1 MRALRKGADNYMRRL
16 LKETGQ
22 SFVEFTI
29 ILPVAAI
36 LIFGVVDLGKAISYW
51 LDSSHLANE
60 TARYA
65 VVDRCPSPC
74 TPSDA
79 TGLPAA
85 IKAQAE
91 TAELKNATSVCIQ
104 DRTAMASG
112 SPPWTSGH
120 QLEVTVSSP
129 YDFLHILNLASR
141 TVTGKS
147 TMRIEK
153 DWSSPPLANQI
164 GIGPDYPGNCPG
176 P

>member
-1 MRALRKGADNYMRRL
+1 MRRL
-16 LKETGQ
+16 LSETGQ

-29 ILPVAAI
+29 ILPVAVV

-65 VVDRCPSPC
+65 VVDTCPSPC
-74 TPSDA
+74 APSDA

-85 IKAQAE
+85 IKNQAE
-91 TAELKNATSVCIQ
+91 TSELKNATSVCIQ
-104 DRTAMASG
+104 DRTAMA
-112 SPPWTSGH
+112 PPFPTPWKSGH

-129 YDFLHILNLASR
+129 YDFLHVLNLASR
-141 TVTGKS
+141 TVTGTS

-153 DWSSPPLANQI
+153 DWSSPPLGNQI
-164 GIGPDYPGNCPG
+164 GTGPGYPTNCPA
-176 P
+176 